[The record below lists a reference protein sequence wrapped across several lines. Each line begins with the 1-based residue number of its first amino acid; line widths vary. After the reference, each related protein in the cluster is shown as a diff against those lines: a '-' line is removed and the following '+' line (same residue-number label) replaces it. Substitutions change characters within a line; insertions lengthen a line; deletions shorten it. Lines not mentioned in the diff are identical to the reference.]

1 MTAAAAPGGGLP
13 LLDAG
18 FTGSVRGA
26 FTTRSGGGGA
36 APFDGLNLGDHVGD
50 DPRVVAANRELV
62 RRALDADALVLA
74 GQVHSAD
81 VVVVDRPFPG
91 PAPQA
96 DALVTA
102 TAGLAL
108 AVVVA
113 DCVPV
118 LLADPVAGIVG
129 VAHAGRPG
137 MAAGVVPAVVAAMRD
152 LGAGHL
158 RAVTGPSV
166 CGACYEVPEALRADV
181 AARVPASWATTRRGT
196 PALDVAAGVGAQL
209 AAEGVPV
216 RRVEGCTVEDP
227 RFFSYRREGRTGRFA
242 GVVVLRAREG
252 R

>member
-1 MTAAAAPGGGLP
+1 MTADAAPSGGLP

-62 RRALDADALVLA
+62 RSALGADALVLA
-74 GQVHSAD
+74 AQVHSAD

-96 DALVTA
+96 DALVTS
-102 TAGLAL
+102 TPGVAL
-108 AVVVA
+108 AVLVA

-118 LLADPVAGIVG
+118 LLADPRAGVVG
-129 VAHAGRPG
+129 VAHAGRAG
-137 MAAGVVPAVVAAMRD
+137 MAAGVVAAVVAAMRD
-152 LGAGHL
+152 LGARDL

-166 CGACYEVPEALRADV
+166 CGACYEVPEAMRAEV
-181 AARVPASWATTRRGT
+181 AAREPASWARTRRGT
-196 PALDVAAGVGAQL
+196 PALDVAAGVRAQL
-209 AAEGVPV
+209 AASGVAAHH
-216 RRVEGCTVEDP
+216 VEGCTVEDR
-227 RFFSYRREGRTGRFA
+227 RFFSHRREGRTGRFA
-242 GVVVLRAREG
+242 GVVVLRAGEG